1 MSDISNLPQ
10 KNNIKNR
17 PDGRTKVSH
26 FEIIEEI
33 AKAPDDESV
42 LIQVQA
48 LGVGA
53 WIRTNLNKTAFHG
66 ATVTGLWAFMAT
78 QSITYL

>member
-26 FEIIEEI
+26 FEIIEDV
-33 AKAPDDESV
+33 AKASDDEAV

-48 LGVGA
+48 LGLGA
-53 WIRTNLNKTAFHG
+53 
-66 ATVTGLWAFMAT
+66 
-78 QSITYL
+78 

>member
-26 FEIIEEI
+26 FKIIEEV
-33 AKAPDDESV
+33 AKTSDDEAV
-42 LIQVQA
+42 LLQVQA

-53 WIRTNLNKTAFHG
+53 
-66 ATVTGLWAFMAT
+66 
-78 QSITYL
+78 